1 MKQVGTSLKKL
12 STFGYKKII
21 PVKEEKEMKPE
32 ILYEVK
38 AQRGSTMR
46 CKGWKQETILRMLEN
61 NMENAEAPEYLVIYG
76 GIGKCAR
83 NWESYHAI
91 VKSLKELEN
100 NETLVVQ
107 SGMPVAIFKTN
118 RLAPRVVMATTN
130 IMKATWEK
138 FYELQ
143 EKNLTIYAQYTA
155 APWEYIG
162 TQGVIQGTFETL
174 GTIGERHF
182 GGSLA
187 GRILLTAGHGGM
199 GANQPRAMT
208 MHGGVC
214 IDVDV
219 NEGLIEKRIE
229 IGFTDVKA
237 NSLKEAIELAKEAAA
252 AKKPLGIGVVGNAAT
267 LFQEAYDLGFEPDI
281 VTEMCP
287 CHDPLSYIP
296 EGYSPEAADEL
307 RAKDRNEY
315 MGIARKSM
323 VKQLK
328 AMNAFAAKEGV
339 HVFEYGTSIR
349 KECRDAGM
357 PEAEAMTIPG
367 FVAEYIRPLF
377 CEGRGPFRWTCM
389 SGEAS
394 DLARL
399 DDLIIEMFPEDKLT
413 VKWINLARKNLPI
426 EALPARVCYLGFG
439 ERREFALKVN
449 ELVKS
454 GEIQAPVAFS
464 RDNLDSG
471 SIVNPTFE
479 SEKMK
484 DGGDLISDWPMLNAL
499 LNCAAGCDLIAMQA
513 NYSMGEAV
521 HTGVTMIA
529 DGSEEADIRLD
540 ACMTTDSGI
549 GVVRHAQAGYETARD
564 VAEGRG
570 KLTKESIKI
579 PLWWSPKATFG
590 PEGGHQLRRS
600 AHTKD

>member
-1 MKQVGTSLKKL
+1 
-12 STFGYKKII
+12 
-21 PVKEEKEMKPE
+21 MKPE

-38 AQRGSTMR
+38 AQRGDTLR

-91 VKSLKELEN
+91 VAALKALEN
-100 NETLVVQ
+100 DETLVVQ
-107 SGMPVAIFKTN
+107 SGMPVAVFRTHK
-118 RLAPRVVMATTN
+118 LAPRVVMATTN
-130 IMKATWEK
+130 IMKADWPT
-138 FYELQ
+138 FYDLQ
-143 EKNLTIYAQYTA
+143 DKNLTIFAQYTA
-155 APWEYIG
+155 APWQYIG

-174 GTIGERHF
+174 GAIADRYY
-182 GGSLA
+182 GGDMR
-187 GRILLTAGHGGM
+187 GRILLTAGQGGM
-199 GANQPRAMT
+199 GANQPRAMS

-214 IDVDV
+214 ICVDV
-219 NEGLIEKRIE
+219 NSEIIDKRIQ

-237 NSLKEAIELAKEAAA
+237 QSLDEAIALAKAAA
-252 AKKPLGIGVVGNAAT
+252 AEKRALGIGVVGNAAT
-267 LFQEAYDLGFEPDI
+267 LFQEAYDKGFKPDV

-296 EGYSPEAADEL
+296 EGFSEKSAEEL
-307 RAKDRNEY
+307 RVSDRIRYIEV
-315 MGIARKSM
+315 ARQSM
-323 VKQLK
+323 VKQLR
-328 AMNAFAAKEGV
+328 AMNAFAQDPDI

-357 PEAEAMTIPG
+357 PVAEAMTIPG

-377 CEGRGPFRWTCM
+377 CEGRGPFRWTCV

-399 DDLIIEMFPEDKLT
+399 DDLVLEMFPEDKLT
-413 VKWINLARKNLPI
+413 VKWINLARQNLPI

-439 ERREFALKVN
+439 ERKAFALAVN
-449 ELVKS
+449 ALIKKGEVK
-454 GEIQAPVAFS
+454 GPVAFS

-479 SEKMK
+479 SENMK
-484 DGGDLISDWPMLNAL
+484 DGGDLISDWPMLNGL
-499 LNCAAGCDLIAMQA
+499 LNCAAMCDLIAIQA

-529 DGSEEADIRLD
+529 DGSEEADFRLD

-549 GVVRHAQAGYETARD
+549 GVVRHAQAGYQTARD
-564 VAEGRG
+564 VANGKG
-570 KLTKESIKI
+570 KLTTDSIKV
-579 PLWWSPKATFG
+579 PLWWSPEATFG
-590 PEGGHQLRRS
+590 PAGGRQLRRGPHS
-600 AHTKD
+600 KKD